1 MLSASTD
8 VLLAETFSVSFDDV
22 VLASGVDEA
31 QPNRLTHKAV
41 KIIAVITFFIYF
53 LYFISLS
60 KTVFFIAIEY
70 G

>member
-1 MLSASTD
+1 MLADMLSA
-8 VLLAETFSVSFDDV
+8 LFDDV

-41 KIIAVITFFIYF
+41 KIIAVITFFMICSFFHIF